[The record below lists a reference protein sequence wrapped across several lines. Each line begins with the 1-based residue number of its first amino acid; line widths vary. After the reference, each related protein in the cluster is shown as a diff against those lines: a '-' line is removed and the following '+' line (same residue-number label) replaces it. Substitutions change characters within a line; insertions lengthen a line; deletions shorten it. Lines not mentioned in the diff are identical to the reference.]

1 MRKSCW
7 LKSIVLIFVFSLPL
21 YAQTSADLRKK
32 YQLSTFIEA
41 FEVRPNIVATVSYG
55 ERGQAIS
62 ILIRTRPTS
71 DTNNQSKKEFPLKLA
86 EELTE
91 EFAPVS
97 VRDKMYQKVD
107 FESGR
112 NTYRTVAYDN
122 LIIETVIH
130 DVGTGSVSVS
140 QIYISWQKTLGR

>member
-1 MRKSCW
+1 MRKFLW
-7 LKSIVLIFVFSLPL
+7 LKSIVIIFVFGLSIF
-21 YAQTSADLRKK
+21 AQTSTDFRKK
-32 YQLSTFIEA
+32 YQLSSSIET
-41 FEVRPNIVATVSYG
+41 FEVRPNILATISYG
-55 ERGQAIS
+55 ERGQVIS

-97 VRDKMYQKVD
+97 VRGKIYQNVD
-107 FESGR
+107 FASGR
-112 NTYRTVAYDN
+112 NVYRWVAYNN
-122 LIIETVIH
+122 LTIETNLH
-130 DVGTGSVSVS
+130 DVSTDSVTVS